1 VLQCSA
7 RSQSNN
13 SYFLVELLRGNVVF
27 LKRIFSTR
35 RTAMADPV
43 GLRGIGFAFGAVTA
57 IVTLLA
63 VISVATNL
71 GPS

>member
-1 VLQCSA
+1 
-7 RSQSNN
+7 
-13 SYFLVELLRGNVVF
+13 
-27 LKRIFSTR
+27 
-35 RTAMADPV
+35 MADPV